1 MEFNLVLLT
10 SNIWCETYL
19 DEEIRHGVLHLKFCT
34 CSIKAIDVK
43 DRAVEIWIQKGCRR
57 GLLMR

>member
-34 CSIKAIDVK
+34 CSIEAIDVK
-43 DRAVEIWIQKGCRR
+43 DREVEIWI
-57 GLLMR
+57 